1 MSLGFCQTG
10 CYTTLRIQL
19 LLMQE
24 VLQCRKSYF
33 DKGVIGLENPQ
44 KSLILQ
50 HCQHR
55 YVDYFFKK
63 VIKWDFFDG
72 FQPWWKVLHRERHYH
87 LELLIW
93 GLGEMMKR
101 CFDIR
106 WILSKQSSFE
116 IMLRLHDFWQGI
128 DGGYFKAVSGLR
140 RGREPCCVAK

>member
-63 VIKWDFFDG
+63 VIK
-72 FQPWWKVLHRERHYH
+72 
-87 LELLIW
+87 
-93 GLGEMMKR
+93 
-101 CFDIR
+101 
-106 WILSKQSSFE
+106 
-116 IMLRLHDFWQGI
+116 
-128 DGGYFKAVSGLR
+128 
-140 RGREPCCVAK
+140 